1 VIVFGLAALATSIAF
16 VLGLSLGLRMNGAFV
31 RGYQAARSLTF
42 REVASATRKA
52 AGKFEGRV
60 ETRQALLG
68 IVDACEILAARAER
82 GEV

>member
-1 VIVFGLAALATSIAF
+1 MIVFAVVAVSIAF
-16 VLGLSLGLRMNGAFV
+16 VLGVSVGLRVNDAFV
-31 RGYQAARSLTF
+31 RGYRAARTLTF

-52 AGKFEGRV
+52 AGRFEGRA

-68 IVDACEILAARAER
+68 IVDACEILAGRAER